1 MGPVRNPN
9 GDAQDFSHLKT
20 CFVVFESQSQATKC
34 VKARVRAIDG
44 MRCIHKYDYNK
55 VAKKF
60 RTAQMKGEQLSFSPP
75 PPNYNPQQSHSHHN
89 KGKSPS
95 LSSVSSSYSNNNNYR
110 NNNRY
115 NRSFG
120 PNSNNY
126 NKYNNNNDRGY
137 QSYRDRS

>member
-1 MGPVRNPN
+1 MDGNQSDCSSRRDRIMSDYAHPLRNPN

-60 RTAQMKGEQLSFSPP
+60 RTAQMKVYHL
-75 PPNYNPQQSHSHHN
+75 YITTN
-89 KGKSPS
+89 KFYKLP
-95 LSSVSSSYSNNNNYR
+95 
-110 NNNRY
+110 
-115 NRSFG
+115 
-120 PNSNNY
+120 
-126 NKYNNNNDRGY
+126 
-137 QSYRDRS
+137 